1 MTYIYIYIYIY
12 TYTHIHTTILAS
24 IGQDSE
30 RWEITY
36 SILWAIT
43 CFNVKE
49 RWNKGNTGIS
59 MWVSTCSKQFVM
71 TFICKNPYEI
81 IVIHRK
87 SLWIWWCHEEYEGV
101 WSNIA
106 SELMLLRF
114 KSDRFGFSSHFFFSL
129 CIGSEWTDFS
139 CLKRSPLM
147 RGVP

>member
-1 MTYIYIYIYIY
+1 MNLTLFAFSKKKKKNLTLFIVKFKNTIRSYSNLRATMFSCGLWHIYIYIYID
-12 TYTHIHTTILAS
+12 THIHTTILAS

-36 SILWAIT
+36 SILWALT

-87 SLWIWWCHEEYEGV
+87 SLWIW
-101 WSNIA
+101 
-106 SELMLLRF
+106 
-114 KSDRFGFSSHFFFSL
+114 
-129 CIGSEWTDFS
+129 
-139 CLKRSPLM
+139 
-147 RGVP
+147 

>member
-1 MTYIYIYIYIY
+1 MNLTLFSFSKKKKKNLTLFIVKFKNTIRSYSNLRATMFSCELWHIYIYIYRH
-12 TYTHIHTTILAS
+12 THIHTTILAS

-87 SLWIWWCHEEYEGV
+87 SLWIW
-101 WSNIA
+101 
-106 SELMLLRF
+106 
-114 KSDRFGFSSHFFFSL
+114 
-129 CIGSEWTDFS
+129 
-139 CLKRSPLM
+139 
-147 RGVP
+147 

>member
-1 MTYIYIYIYIY
+1 MLNSKTLLDHIQTLEPLCLVVGYDIYIYID
-12 TYTHIHTTILAS
+12 THIHTTILAS

-36 SILWAIT
+36 SILWALT

-71 TFICKNPYEI
+71 KFICKNPYEI

-87 SLWIWWCHEEYEGV
+87 SLWIW
-101 WSNIA
+101 
-106 SELMLLRF
+106 
-114 KSDRFGFSSHFFFSL
+114 
-129 CIGSEWTDFS
+129 
-139 CLKRSPLM
+139 
-147 RGVP
+147 